1 MTGTDRRVLIVG
13 GGPVGLM
20 TALLLADSKIPC
32 TLFEAEAELPTDL
45 RASTFHPPTLD
56 LLDRLGLAAALIR
69 RGRICP
75 TWQIRLHETHERAEF
90 DLAVLRGD
98 TAHPYRLQ
106 CEQANL
112 SRLLLDEVRRMPTV
126 ELRFGA
132 RVQDATQDADG
143 VELQLEDGNRV
154 RGALLIGAD
163 GARSTIRRAAGQEF
177 DGTTYPETTI
187 LATTDFPFE
196 QHLPSLSNVNYVWT
210 RHGTFSLLRLPDRWR
225 CSLYPDV
232 NQPVEE
238 ALRPENIEA
247 RLQEIVARPVP
258 YTVLESRAYRV
269 HMRIVRDYRVGR
281 IVLVGDAAHINS
293 PSGGMGMNGGLHDA
307 FNLVAT
313 LGEIWRGAPLDLL
326 DRYARQRRPV
336 AEAEIL
342 SQADRNRS
350 RMQERDPA
358 RRRALL
364 AELQQIAAD
373 PARCHAYLLRSSMI
387 DGLRR
392 AALL

>member
-1 MTGTDRRVLIVG
+1 MTETDRRVLVVG

-20 TALLLADSKIPC
+20 TALLLADRKIPC
-32 TLFEAEAELPTDL
+32 TLFEAEADLPTDL

-56 LLDRLGLAAALIR
+56 LLDRHGLAPKLIR
-69 RGRICP
+69 LGRVCP
-75 TWQIRLHETHERAEF
+75 TWQVRLHETHERAEF
-90 DLAVLRGD
+90 DLSLLRDD

-106 CEQANL
+106 CEQGHL
-112 SRLLLDEVRRMPTV
+112 SRLLLDELKMQPEV

-132 RVQDATQDADG
+132 SVLAAAQDEEG
-143 VELQLEDGNRV
+143 VEIELDGGERV
-154 RGALLIGAD
+154 RGALLVGAD
-163 GARSTIRRAAGQEF
+163 GARSTIRRVAGQEL
-177 DGTTYPETTI
+177 DGVTYPETTI

-196 QHLPSLSNVNYVWT
+196 DHLPGLSNVNYVWT

-225 CSLYPDV
+225 CSLYPAATQSIDA
-232 NQPVEE
+232 
-238 ALRPENIEA
+238 ALLPENLEA
-247 RLQEIVARPVP
+247 RLQEIVPRPVP
-258 YTVLESRAYRV
+258 YKVFESRAYRV
-269 HMRIVRDYRVGR
+269 HMRIVRHYRVGR
-281 IVLVGDAAHINS
+281 IVLAGDAAHINS

-313 LGEIWRGAPLDLL
+313 LDEIWNGAPLDLL

-342 SQADRNRS
+342 TQADRNRA

-358 RRRALL
+358 KRREMLS
-364 AELQQIAAD
+364 ELQQIAAD
-373 PARCHAYLLRSSMI
+373 PDRCRAYLLRSSMI